1 MFIIIIIIKI
11 INNNFDFIRILTVL
25 SMIKYNKNNLL
36 FIYFSGNLYYDS
48 KAVDITYF
56 EHSFQMTQNDIF
68 PSSS

>member
-1 MFIIIIIIKI
+1 M
-11 INNNFDFIRILTVL
+11 INNIFDFIRILTVL
-25 SMIKYNKNNLL
+25 SMIKYNKNNF

-56 EHSFQMTQNDIF
+56 EHSFQMTQNNIF